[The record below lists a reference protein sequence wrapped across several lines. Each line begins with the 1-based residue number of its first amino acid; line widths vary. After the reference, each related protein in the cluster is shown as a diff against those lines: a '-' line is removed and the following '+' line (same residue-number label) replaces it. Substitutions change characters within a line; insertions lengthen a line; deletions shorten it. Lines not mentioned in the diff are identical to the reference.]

1 MAKNTKEKQ
10 KEYDA
15 KRAGQRTRNW
25 TLIFYPEDLPED
37 WKEQVDELRVK
48 WIESPVHDRDMNPDN
63 TPKKSHVHTL
73 FMFESV
79 KKIEQVKDMFGE
91 LFGFSDSGSIVGV
104 ATPQQ
109 VTDRSG
115 VVRYMAHLD
124 HPSKAQYDINDIVG
138 HNGADPAE
146 IMRYSVTET
155 LNKMIAIEEFIEQNK
170 ITEYATLC
178 RMIRYEYP
186 DWYQIVVT
194 KNTVHFRTF
203 VASFRNGFYQNRVKV
218 DPETGEIF
226 VSNKGED

>member
-1 MAKNTKEKQ
+1 MSKNSTEVNAR
-10 KEYDA
+10 YDA

-37 WKEQVDELRVK
+37 WKERVDELRIK
-48 WIESPVHDRDMNPDN
+48 WIESPLHDRDTNPDG
-63 TPKKSHVHTL
+63 TPKKSHIHTL

-79 KKIEQVKDMFGE
+79 KNIEQVRDMFGD
-91 LFGFSDSGSIVGV
+91 LFGFSESGSIIGV

-109 VTDRSG
+109 VSDRSG

-124 HPSKAQYDINDIVG
+124 HPSKAQYDVNEIIG

-146 IMRYSVTET
+146 VLRYSVTET
-155 LNKMIAIEEFIEQNK
+155 LNKMIAIEEYIESNQ

-194 KNTVHFRTF
+194 KNTVHFRAF
-203 VASFRNGFYQNRVKV
+203 VTSFRNSFCQNRV
-218 DPETGEIF
+218 DPETGEVI
-226 VSNKGED
+226 SE

>member
-1 MAKNTKEKQ
+1 MAKNSKEKQ
-10 KEYDA
+10 KEYDS

-25 TLIFYPEDLPED
+25 TLIFYPEDLPDD
-37 WKEQVDELRVK
+37 WKERVDELCVK
-48 WIESPVHDRDMNPDN
+48 WIESPLHDRDENPDG
-63 TPKKSHVHTL
+63 TPKKAHIHTL
-73 FMFESV
+73 FMFETV
-79 KKIEQVKDMFGE
+79 KNSEQVKN
-91 LFGFSDSGSIVGV
+91 LFGGLFGLYESGSIVGI

-115 VVRYMAHLD
+115 IVRYMAHLD
-124 HPSKAQYDINDIVG
+124 HPSKAQYDVNDIVG
-138 HNGADPAE
+138 HNGADVAE

-178 RMIRYEYP
+178 RLIRYNNP

-203 VASFRNGFYQNRVKV
+203 VNSFRNSFYQNRI
-218 DPETGEIF
+218 DPKTGEVIP
-226 VSNKGED
+226 E